1 MIPHTSNGIWTLA
14 QVDIQSMYEEIRRGG
29 IMNYSHSIVEGGLPE
44 IS

>member
-29 IMNYSHSIVEGGLPE
+29 IMKKLLIKSKN
-44 IS
+44 